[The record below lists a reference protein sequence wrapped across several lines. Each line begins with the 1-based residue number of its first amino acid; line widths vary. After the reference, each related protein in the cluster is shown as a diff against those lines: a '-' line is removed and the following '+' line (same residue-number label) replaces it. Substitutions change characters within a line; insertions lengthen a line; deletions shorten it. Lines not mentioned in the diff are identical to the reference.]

1 MLFAKSMAICLSWT
15 FCYCVC
21 FGSALK
27 MRAVRLDLFCFL
39 GERFCEQSEGLG
51 TGDADAERLP
61 GRESAL

>member
-1 MLFAKSMAICLSWT
+1 
-15 FCYCVC
+15 
-21 FGSALK
+21 
-27 MRAVRLDLFCFL
+27 MRAVRLYLFCFL